1 MKEADTGNGRIREV
15 LDRLAAMYPEAGTA
29 LKYGSTFQLLVA
41 VMLSAQCTD
50 RQVNKIT
57 AGLFKKYSRPEDFA
71 ALEWDDLAREIK
83 GCGLYRN
90 KSRNIVGASR
100 ILVEKH
106 GSRVPA
112 SREDLEAL
120 PGVGRKTANV
130 VLNIA
135 FNRPVMPVDT
145 HVFRT
150 SRRLGMSR
158 GKTPAAVER
167 DLMRVVPPERLGKV
181 HHHLI
186 LLGRELC
193 RARNPRCGECSLAGL
208 CPGKKPDPGNGGGN

>member
-1 MKEADTGNGRIREV
+1 MKKAETDNGRIREV

-71 ALEWDDLAREIK
+71 DLEWEELAQHIK

-112 SREDLEAL
+112 NREDLEAL

-150 SRRLGMSR
+150 SRRLGLSG

-181 HHHLI
+181 HHYLI
-186 LLGRELC
+186 LHGRELC
-193 RARNPRCGECSLAGL
+193 RSRSPRCGECTLAGL
-208 CPGKKPDPGNGGGN
+208 CPGEKSESGKRM